1 MSWQPIVVGV
11 DASPEAAHAAA
22 FAMGAAERAG
32 TTCHS
37 VHAAR
42 DVLATAD
49 VPANRPYRQALM
61 EQARG
66 EIRAALADAVP
77 AAGLKTLSVR
87 IGAAPVALKGAV
99 AALGAE
105 LIVLG
110 GKHHSALGRW
120 FGGSTSLHV
129 ARTTEVPVLVTAGA
143 PMAIH
148 RVLVAVDLSGA
159 ARPTLA
165 AAERYAARFGA
176 ELRALSVFEPLPVV
190 PEAPVAYNSSEY
202 YAMSEELLKR
212 DIWSALQTR
221 GVEKMVRYGGAV
233 ETILRETA
241 EWRAD
246 LLVMGSHGKGWATR
260 VLVGSVTERLLN
272 HLPTSLVVVPVV
284 AAEAVE
290 PLGARLA
297 EAVA

>member
-1 MSWQPIVVGV
+1 
-11 DASPEAAHAAA
+11 
-22 FAMGAAERAG
+22 
-32 TTCHS
+32 
-37 VHAAR
+37 
-42 DVLATAD
+42 
-49 VPANRPYRQALM
+49 
-61 EQARG
+61 
-66 EIRAALADAVP
+66 
-77 AAGLKTLSVR
+77 
-87 IGAAPVALKGAV
+87 
-99 AALGAE
+99 
-105 LIVLG
+105 
-110 GKHHSALGRW
+110 
-120 FGGSTSLHV
+120 
-129 ARTTEVPVLVTAGA
+129 
-143 PMAIH
+143 
-148 RVLVAVDLSGA
+148 
-159 ARPTLA
+159 
-165 AAERYAARFGA
+165 
-176 ELRALSVFEPLPVV
+176 LSVFEPLPVV